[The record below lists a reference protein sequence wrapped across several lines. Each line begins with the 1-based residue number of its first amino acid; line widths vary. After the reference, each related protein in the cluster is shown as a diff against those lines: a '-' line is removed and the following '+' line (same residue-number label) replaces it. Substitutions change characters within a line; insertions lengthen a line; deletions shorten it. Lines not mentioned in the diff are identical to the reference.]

1 MSGRRA
7 VREGLLV
14 GNLET
19 GEEVALAGTGCR
31 ICGEVTLGQNRLCPN
46 CGGEEVEPLALSA
59 KGKVWTYTVVR
70 YPPPGDYKGADPF
83 RPFALGLVELPDGL
97 RVLAPL
103 ACAPEEVRI
112 GMDVVFQPRVRPDGV
127 VQFEYALASEGTAQ

>member
-1 MSGRRA
+1 
-7 VREGLLV
+7 LV

-19 GEEVALAGTGCR
+19 GEAVGLAGARCR
-31 ICGEVTLGQNRLCPN
+31 ACGEATLGRNLLCPN
-46 CGGEEVEPLALSA
+46 CGSEDVEPLALSA